1 MPKKE
6 TLTKKE
12 ISGKKQPLDFVL
24 LITVLVLL
32 SLGIIMVLSASSPT
46 ALSDYGNSFYYVE
59 RQAVAAVIGIALMFI
74 ISRIDYRKYKALYK
88 IAYIGSIILL
98 MLVATPLRSI
108 SKWC

>member
-1 MPKKE
+1 MQ
-6 TLTKKE
+6 KKE
-12 ISGKKQPLDFVL
+12 IVEKKQPLDFIL

-59 RQAVAAVIGIALMFI
+59 RQAASAVIGIALMFI
-74 ISRIDYRKYKALYK
+74 ISRIDYRKYKGFYK

-108 SKWC
+108 SKWS